1 VVSGKSYFNGQ
12 RTMDNAQ
19 PIPWTVNEVLKA
31 TGGELLCGDKPR
43 AFEKVSIDSRD
54 ISAGDLFVA
63 IVGEV
68 HDGHLFANE
77 VVEKGVGG
85 LVVAKDKAN
94 ELPISDWQS
103 RQIACVAVSDTQQA
117 LGDLAAFHRSRTEVA
132 VVAITGSNGKTTTR
146 QMTAEV
152 VAQKFNTL
160 STIGNY
166 NNQIG
171 VPLTLLRLAPEHTWA
186 VIELG
191 TSSPGEIARLAQICM
206 PDIGVITNI
215 GPAHL
220 EGLGSLDGVMREKG
234 QLIDHLKTGGR
245 AVLNADDRRVLKI
258 AGRTE
263 KAVLLYGLAKNAAIR
278 ANTVQAKVGGIS
290 FNLNLPRENLTVDL
304 KVPGQFMVMN
314 ALAAAAVGHLL
325 ELSAAEIKS
334 GLEKFKPA
342 WGRMNIFQTANGIHI
357 IDDTYNA
364 NPDSMQAAIT
374 TLNALRAN
382 NRGVFVAGD
391 MLELGARTEPLHK
404 QVGAWA
410 AVANIDKLMI
420 TGEFADAV
428 AAGAADARMNRKD
441 IFTGSRDEIL
451 DALKNSLRPGDW
463 VLIKGSRGARMD
475 IIVEGLKEWAGV
487 KED

>member
-1 VVSGKSYFNGQ
+1 
-12 RTMDNAQ
+12 MDNGH
-19 PIPWTVNEVLKA
+19 PLPWTVDEILKA
-31 TGGELLCGDKPR
+31 TCGDLVCGDQDR
-43 AFEKVSIDSRD
+43 SREFAKVSIDSRN

-68 HDGHLFANE
+68 HDGHRFAND
-77 VVEKGVGG
+77 VVEQGVGG
-85 LVVAKDKAN
+85 LVVAKDKTGA
-94 ELPISDWQS
+94 LPIAEWQA
-103 RQIACVAVSDTQQA
+103 RHIACVAVTDTIRA
-117 LGDLAAFHRSRTEVA
+117 LGDLAAFHRSRNDVA

-152 VAQKFNTL
+152 VAQKFSTL

-171 VPLTLLRLAPEHTWA
+171 VPLTLLRLAPEHAWA
-186 VIELG
+186 VVELG
-191 TSSPGEIARLAQICM
+191 TNSPGEIARLARICS

-234 QLIDHLKTGGR
+234 QLIDLLKTGGR
-245 AVLNADDRRVLKI
+245 AVLNADDRRVSKI
-258 AGRTE
+258 AARTE
-263 KAVLLYGLAKNAAIR
+263 KEVLLFGLSKTAAIR
-278 ANTVQAKVGGIS
+278 ATKIQEKVNGIS
-290 FNLNLPRENLTVDL
+290 FSLDLPGESLTIDL
-304 KVPGQFMVMN
+304 KVPGQFMVIN

-334 GLEKFKPA
+334 GLEAFKPA
-342 WGRMNIFQTANGIHI
+342 WGRMNVFQTANGIHV

-382 NRGVFVAGD
+382 NRSVFVAGD
-391 MLELGARTEPLHK
+391 MLELGAQAESLHR

-410 AVANIDKLMI
+410 ATADINKLCV
-420 TGEFADAV
+420 TGKYAEAV
-428 AAGAADARMNRKD
+428 AAGAKDAGMNSEN
-441 IFTGSRDEIL
+441 IIIGLQENIL
-451 DALKNSLRPGDW
+451 DHLKDYLKPGDW
-463 VLIKGSRGARMD
+463 VLIKGSRGAKMD
-475 IIVEGLKEWAGV
+475 TIVERIKEWA
-487 KED
+487 KMK